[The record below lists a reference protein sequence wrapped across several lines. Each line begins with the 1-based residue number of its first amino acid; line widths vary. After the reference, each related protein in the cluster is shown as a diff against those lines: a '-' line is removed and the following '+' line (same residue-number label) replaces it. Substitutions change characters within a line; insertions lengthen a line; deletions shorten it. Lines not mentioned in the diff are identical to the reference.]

1 MNDTINGYVNEYY
14 ERFQE
19 LLAEIV
25 NEHFDNETMTP
36 EWFDAFVEVKNVV
49 PEEDRVPFSC
59 LDRPTKRMRQRELE
73 VGDTTAL
80 DNFLKEFY

>member
-1 MNDTINGYVNEYY
+1 MNDTINGYVDEYY

-19 LLAEIV
+19 LLAEILK
-25 NEHFDNETMTP
+25 EHFDNKTITP
-36 EWFDAFVEVKNVV
+36 EWFDAFVEVKNVA

-59 LDRPTKRMRQRELE
+59 LDRPAQRLRQRELE
-73 VGDTTAL
+73 AGDTTAL